1 MWAVFKIDQKY
12 SNLFKKDFKKIIG
25 SEVEIYSPKY
35 LTQLFKKNKLKVK
48 EIKLLGDYFFCYNS
62 NLSDKNFLNQI
73 KYFKGFK
80 SFVPGYVETQKEIIE
95 FINHCKNF
103 ENDKGYIEN
112 NFFNFHLNCNYKFK
126 AGFFTNKIFE
136 IVNFQKNKVELMMGS
151 LKVNVKK
158 KNLLA
163 QPV

>member
-1 MWAVFKIDQKY
+1 M
-12 SNLFKKDFKKIIG
+12 L
-25 SEVEIYSPKY
+25 
-35 LTQLFKKNKLKVK
+35 KLKR
-48 EIKLLGDYFFCYNS
+48 DY
-62 NLSDKNFLNQI
+62 Q
-73 KYFKGFK
+73 
-80 SFVPGYVETQKEIIE
+80 

-151 LKVNVKK
+151 LKVNVKEK
-158 KNLLA
+158 KLISSACLNE
-163 QPV
+163 